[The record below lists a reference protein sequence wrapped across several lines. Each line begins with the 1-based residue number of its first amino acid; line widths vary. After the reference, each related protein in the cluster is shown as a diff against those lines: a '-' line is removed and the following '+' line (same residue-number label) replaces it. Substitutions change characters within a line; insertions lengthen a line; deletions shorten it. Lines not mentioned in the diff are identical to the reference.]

1 MTLVKYAPRRGCAVP
16 FDDMDRLFNLVMPR
30 PWAGDFNPRQWT
42 PPFDIRETGDQLIFD
57 AALPGL
63 TKKDIE
69 VTIHDGV
76 LTVTGEPQ
84 EQDRNEDDRIHTSE
98 LRRGK
103 FSRSFRLPAEVDED
117 KVDARYKDGILT
129 ITLNKIT
136 PVEPEK
142 QRITIK

>member
-1 MTLVKYAPRRGCAVP
+1 MTLVKYTPRRSCLLP

-30 PWAGDFNPRQWT
+30 PGFGDDDHNQWT

-57 AALPGL
+57 TALPGL

-76 LTVTGEPQ
+76 LTVTGEAQDQ
-84 EQDRNEDDRIHTSE
+84 EQSDGDRFHTTE

-103 FSRSFRLPAEVDED
+103 FSRSFRLPSEVDEEQ
-117 KVDARYKDGILT
+117 VDARYKNGILT
-129 ITLNKIT
+129 ITLNKVT